1 MRILQILSL
10 ILGVYGNIRDCGKES
25 TLLKIKEL
33 PMKSKINGLPLNM
46 TFDTGASDILISQTE
61 VDFMLKNG
69 YLTAQDFIGT
79 NNYYTASEEKIEART
94 VMLRQVEIG
103 GLVLRNVRA
112 AVIKNRMAGMLF
124 GQSAM
129 SRYGKITIDNQK
141 KQIILT
147 GNAK

>member
-1 MRILQILSL
+1 
-10 ILGVYGNIRDCGKES
+10 
-25 TLLKIKEL
+25 
-33 PMKSKINGLPLNM
+33 
-46 TFDTGASDILISQTE
+46 
-61 VDFMLKNG
+61 
-69 YLTAQDFIGT
+69 
-79 NNYYTASEEKIEART
+79 
-94 VMLRQVEIG
+94 MLRQVEIG

>member
-1 MRILQILSL
+1 
-10 ILGVYGNIRDCGKES
+10 
-25 TLLKIKEL
+25 
-33 PMKSKINGLPLNM
+33 M

-69 YLTAQDFIGT
+69 YLTEQDFIGS
-79 NNYYTASEEKIEART
+79 NNYYTANEEKIEART

-112 AVIKNRMAGMLF
+112 AVIKNRKAGMLF
-124 GQSAM
+124 GQSAL

>member
-1 MRILQILSL
+1 
-10 ILGVYGNIRDCGKES
+10 
-25 TLLKIKEL
+25 
-33 PMKSKINGLPLNM
+33 
-46 TFDTGASDILISQTE
+46 
-61 VDFMLKNG
+61 MLKNG
-69 YLTAQDFIGT
+69 YLTEQDFIGS
-79 NNYYTASEEKIEART
+79 NNYYIAREEKSEART

-103 GLVLRNVRA
+103 GLVLKNVRA
-112 AVIKNRMAGMLF
+112 SVTKNRTAGMLF